1 MDIAKLI
8 AAAPLVRR
16 AWRYTPAPLRIP
28 LAVVGLGIVAWQFF
42 RGHEEHPSVAE
53 HEADVAADRTA

>member
-1 MDIAKLI
+1 MDIAKMI

-16 AWRYTPAPLRIP
+16 VWRYTPAPLRIP
-28 LAVVGLGIVAWQFF
+28 LAVVGLGIVAWQYL
-42 RGHEEHPSVAE
+42 RNDEEHPSVAE